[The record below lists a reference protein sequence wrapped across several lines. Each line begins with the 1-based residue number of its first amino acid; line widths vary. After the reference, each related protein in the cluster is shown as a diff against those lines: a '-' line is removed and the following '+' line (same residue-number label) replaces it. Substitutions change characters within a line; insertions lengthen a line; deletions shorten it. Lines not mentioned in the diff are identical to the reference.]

1 MFAIGS
7 IYFYQEAFLIPGII
21 PSLANS
27 RKQIRQSPKSRIKAR
42 LREHLKQRFVAR
54 VLNLGFFCDRA
65 VTEVFAI
72 QVCWRKE
79 RMLPSKIDSYLMEA
93 DTSLEYHVIL
103 FKI

>member
-1 MFAIGS
+1 MDPYI
-7 IYFYQEAFLIPGII
+7 FYQEDFLIPGII

-42 LREHLKQRFVAR
+42 FLEHLKQRFVAR

-65 VTEVFAI
+65 VTDVFAI
-72 QVCWRKE
+72 QVCLEKRE
-79 RMLPSKIDSYLMEA
+79 ETL

-103 FKI
+103 LKDDIPLIE